1 MNLITETMSVPT
13 IAPNAQPKRYIT
25 LDQVSAK
32 LGGRSKASLYRDIAA
47 GRLPKP
53 IRFGRRCY
61 FRETDIDV
69 AMDTAE
75 ATDRFSLT

>member
-1 MNLITETMSVPT
+1 MILNTASTP
-13 IAPNAQPKRYIT
+13 APIISQTVHPKRYIT

-75 ATDRFSLT
+75 ATGPLSLT